1 MIRVGPCGKGPTFFK
16 TEAMPGF
23 KLKKQFPA
31 RAWSAVVLLCMVST
45 IFAAGKANDPFD
57 YNFCGGERVYPI
69 VGVEFST
76 ICGPRNM
83 VALGRRGKIMWF
95 FPSADGK
102 MKTSKKGQYKLNDM
116 QLLRLSMLAE
126 VTQVSPPAKPVAA
139 RVQYKLGVNFSGR
152 AFSEVHTGL
161 TGNYL
166 PSSQLF
172 KAMLE
177 LVPDQPDLPDCSGSL
192 QVFDPIKTRIEREQ
206 LHKVSRNE

>member
-1 MIRVGPCGKGPTFFK
+1 MSGLR
-16 TEAMPGF
+16 
-23 KLKKQFPA
+23 LKKKLYVRLF
-31 RAWSAVVLLCMVST
+31 SAGVFVFASLVT
-45 IFAAGKANDPFD
+45 YAAGKPHDPFD

-102 MKTSKKGQYKLNDM
+102 MENSKKGQYKLSDM

-126 VTQVSPPAKPVAA
+126 VTQISPPAKPVAA

-152 AFSEVHTGL
+152 PFSAVHTGL
-161 TGNYL
+161 TEKYL
-166 PSSQLF
+166 PSSQLL
-172 KAMLE
+172 KSILE
-177 LVPDQPDLPDCSGSL
+177 LVPDQPDLPDCSGPL

-206 LHKVSRNE
+206 LHKVSRNEAK